1 VDTATV
7 AALISAIPATV
18 AAIAALVAAIATWRN
33 GRRLETIK
41 HQTDGQLSRLMD
53 HLTASRREVARL
65 EEEYHAEI
73 ARRSRVKRRRKPYTA
88 ADERAEP

>member
-1 VDTATV
+1 VDTTTV
-7 AALISAIPATV
+7 TALISAIPATV
-18 AAIAALVAAIATWRN
+18 AAIAALVAAIATWGN

-73 ARRSRVKRRRKPYTA
+73 AKRSRHQRRRKPHTA
-88 ADERAEP
+88 ADERPEP